1 MGWEGEV
8 PNQFERGGGAQYKPT
23 DPSHVHGST
32 LLVSMPNKG
41 AGRYQTSSREGGGR
55 ATKNPGGGS
64 AKDWVAKVMAHWNAM
79 RAKNPAYTY
88 KEALIAM
95 RGH

>member
-1 MGWEGEV
+1 MEQPRSE
-8 PNQFERGGGAQYKPT
+8 T
-23 DPSHVHGST
+23 T
-32 LLVSMPNKG
+32 
-41 AGRYQTSSREGGGR
+41 GRYIKKEGGR
-55 ATKNPGGGS
+55 ATRNPGGGS